1 MTASNPFVR
10 LIEAGGEVLA
20 ASVKYGEKVI
30 LGMSGRERAEVE
42 AELRQAKAVGQFTV
56 LMAAAK
62 AKSALN
68 DLVHQDAPTA
78 PSTEPAATP
87 SATDEVTVDLDPPVC
102 IEDYDA
108 LTASQIVV
116 LLSELSRDER
126 EQVLAYESANRARN
140 SILKELSRLA

>member
-10 LIEAGGEVLA
+10 LIEAGGEVVA

-30 LGMSGRERAEVE
+30 LGISGRERAEVE

-56 LMAAAK
+56 LMATAK

-68 DLVHQDAPTA
+68 DLVHQEA
-78 PSTEPAATP
+78 STTPPAAQTATP
-87 SATDEVTVDLDPPVC
+87 SDEVTIDLDPPVC

-116 LLSELSRDER
+116 LLSELSLDER
-126 EQVLAYESANRARN
+126 EQVLAYESANRGRN

>member
-1 MTASNPFVR
+1 VTASNPFVR

-30 LGMSGRERAEVE
+30 LGISGRERAEVE

-56 LMAAAK
+56 LMATAK
-62 AKSALN
+62 AKSVLN
-68 DLVHQDAPTA
+68 DLVHQEA
-78 PSTEPAATP
+78 STTPPAAQTATP
-87 SATDEVTVDLDPPVC
+87 SDEVTIDLDPPVC

-116 LLSELSRDER
+116 LLSELSLDER
-126 EQVLAYESANRARN
+126 EQVLAYESANRGRN

>member
-30 LGMSGRERAEVE
+30 LGISGRERAEVE

-56 LMAAAK
+56 LMATAK

-68 DLVHQDAPTA
+68 DLVHQEASTA
-78 PSTEPAATP
+78 PPAEQTATP
-87 SATDEVTVDLDPPVC
+87 SAEVKIDLDPPVC

-126 EQVLAYESANRARN
+126 KQVLAYESANRGRN

>member
-30 LGMSGRERAEVE
+30 LGISGRERAEVE

-56 LMAAAK
+56 LMATAK

-68 DLVHQDAPTA
+68 DLVHQEA
-78 PSTEPAATP
+78 STVPPAEQPATP
-87 SATDEVTVDLDPPVC
+87 SDEVTIDLDPPVC

-116 LLSELSRDER
+116 LLGELSRDER
-126 EQVLAYESANRARN
+126 EQVLAYESANRGRN

>member
-30 LGMSGRERAEVE
+30 LGISGRERAEVE

-56 LMAAAK
+56 LMATAK

-68 DLVHQDAPTA
+68 DLVHQEA
-78 PSTEPAATP
+78 STTPPAAQTATP
-87 SATDEVTVDLDPPVC
+87 SDEVTIDLDPPVC

-116 LLSELSRDER
+116 LLSELSLDER
-126 EQVLAYESANRARN
+126 EQVLAYESANRGRN

>member
-30 LGMSGRERAEVE
+30 LGISGRERAEVE

-56 LMAAAK
+56 LMATAK

-68 DLVHQDAPTA
+68 DLVHQEA
-78 PSTEPAATP
+78 STTPPAAQTATP
-87 SATDEVTVDLDPPVC
+87 SDEVTIDLDPPVC

-126 EQVLAYESANRARN
+126 EQVLAYESANRGRN